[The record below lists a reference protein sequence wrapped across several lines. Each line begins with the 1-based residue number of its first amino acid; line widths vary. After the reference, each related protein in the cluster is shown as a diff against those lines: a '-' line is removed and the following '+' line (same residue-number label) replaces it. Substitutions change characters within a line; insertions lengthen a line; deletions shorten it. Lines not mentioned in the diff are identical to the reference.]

1 MTKARRTNLFFLGLI
16 VFYII
21 ACFFFIPLLP
31 DRFLNSNV
39 SIILSQM
46 IIALPGIIYIIGS
59 RGKVLSDIRFKHLG
73 FLNIILLILFTV
85 FMVPVI
91 SFINALSMMFV
102 KNHMVEQLGEM
113 NTNPFWLNL
122 ILIALIPAIV
132 EEMTFRGIL
141 YCGYRD
147 STIKRA
153 VFASAFL
160 FGVFHMNINQFCYA
174 AVMAVVFAILYE
186 ATGSIFA
193 TMLVH
198 FTFNSN
204 SVIMQKMIDL
214 YQKMVNHLAQS
225 DESFKQLAEQLKETN
240 SQTVNSFADY
250 ALLEKVSLLGTL
262 FFTAVITGAIAC
274 VILKVIAQRCHR
286 ENHVRQILYSLVGR
300 RCPDREIKEDEYVEN
315 NNREYG
321 GKIVDVV
328 FATGAVLCILL
339 MVYTGL

>member
-1 MTKARRTNLFFLGLI
+1 M
-16 VFYII
+16 
-21 ACFFFIPLLP
+21 
-31 DRFLNSNV
+31 
-39 SIILSQM
+39 
-46 IIALPGIIYIIGS
+46 
-59 RGKVLSDIRFKHLG
+59 LSDIRFKHLG

-225 DESFKQLAEQLKETN
+225 DESFKQLAEQFKETN

-328 FATGAVLCILL
+328 FAAGAVLCILL